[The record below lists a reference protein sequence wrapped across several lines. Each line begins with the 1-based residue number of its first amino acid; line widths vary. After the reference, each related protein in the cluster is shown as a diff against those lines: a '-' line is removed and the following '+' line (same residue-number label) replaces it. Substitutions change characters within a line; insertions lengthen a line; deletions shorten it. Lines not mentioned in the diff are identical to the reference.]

1 MLILKEK
8 KPVAA
13 IRHEISLDSVNV
25 LPEDRIGLRP
35 PTENQL
41 DMTQTKK
48 FMSQPNL
55 ILRIGKTVRLHI
67 LKKVQYKGSNV
78 NFYVP
83 LHVVLTNFF
92 HCHSIWHKPGT
103 LDPKD
108 IESYTKWCTEF
119 GEAWSA
125 LSWKS
130 TPWVH
135 WMLVHSI
142 AVLKKHRT
150 IRLFSSTPTEYRHR
164 MFKLDIQHSFLGN
177 KLTRPM
183 FAQRGFAHV
192 LLLQFVDMQLLADQ
206 KNNKKR
212 KRNSVEVI

>member
-1 MLILKEK
+1 M
-8 KPVAA
+8 
-13 IRHEISLDSVNV
+13 
-25 LPEDRIGLRP
+25 RP

-41 DMTQTKK
+41 DMTQTKI
-48 FMSQPNL
+48 FMSQPDL
-55 ILRIGKTVRLHI
+55 ITRIGKAVRTHVV
-67 LKKVQYKGSNV
+67 KKVPYKGGNV

-92 HCHSIWHKPGT
+92 QCHSIWHKQCM

-108 IESYTKWCTEF
+108 IENYGRLCTEF

-135 WMLVHSI
+135 WMVVHSTSL
-142 AVLKKHRT
+142 LKKHRT
-150 IRLFSSTPTEYRHR
+150 IRLFSSVPTEYRHR
-164 MFKLDIQHSFLGN
+164 TFKLDIQHSFLGN

-192 LLLQFVDMQLLADQ
+192 LSLHFVDMQLFADQ
-206 KNNKKR
+206 KTKKR
-212 KRNSVEVI
+212 KRNRLEVK